1 MNSGK
6 CEPIK
11 SCNKEKS
18 NQVSSSEIVADK
30 KILLAKKRSLQFF
43 STSFVEVMKN
53 FIDLITSKDEDKRLN
68 KKKKKG
74 MTKDPNSIFTGKA
87 NSIYFSN
94 LPDASKVCTNNLSIN
109 DGYDSKLLIII

>member
-11 SCNKEKS
+11 SCSKDKS
-18 NQVSSSEIVADK
+18 NQMNSSESAADK
-30 KILLAKKRSLQFF
+30 KVLLTKKRSLQYFPPN
-43 STSFVEVMKN
+43 FVDVLKT

-74 MTKDPNSIFTGKA
+74 LARDPSSIIAGKA
-87 NSIYFSN
+87 SSIYFSN
-94 LPDASKVCTNNLSIN
+94 LNETTKNCISNSVLN
-109 DGYDSKLLIII
+109 DGYTSKLLIII